1 MDMSF
6 LSRARRMRADRT
18 PARLDYGVLVA
29 TLDAMQSSS
38 ATVRAQIR
46 SVHGRVE
53 GGTASEPLVDILL
66 AAPDWSDAIAAQQG
80 HFHRGRSEEHTSEL
94 QSLMRISY

>member
-1 MDMSF
+1 
-6 LSRARRMRADRT
+6 MRISDWSSDVCSSDLADRT
-18 PARLDYGVLVA
+18 PERLDYGVLVA

-38 ATVRAQIR
+38 ATVRDQIR

-66 AAPDWSDAIAAQQG
+66 AEPDWSDAIAAQQG
-80 HFHRGRSEEHTSEL
+80 RFHRGARNGEAQIGRAHV
-94 QSLMRISY
+94 